1 MNNEGNIVIFVDS
14 DNKGLHLS
22 INSGFDLESTKI
34 LLSRMLE
41 LLNDPQNQHILS
53 SDN

>member
-22 INSGFDLESTKI
+22 INSGFDLEITKDV
-34 LLSRMLE
+34 LSRMLE
-41 LLNDPQNQHILS
+41 LLNDPKNQHILS